1 MYSKHATE
9 DAMHRTSI
17 ATRLAL
23 WFALVALCGFSLI
36 ALGLNWVLKHE
47 LERHQLEQI
56 QGRSQEMRY
65 MLLHARA
72 PHIAER
78 MHLKLDAITPADG
91 RARYWLDS
99 PDPEF
104 RYGDDRSEVMA
115 QTSPPSTV
123 EGGDAAH
130 GTYPSALQWVRVG
143 GHTYRTVREE
153 LPATAMRPAV
163 TMVVG
168 VDVRPFTQTAH
179 SFGNASVWITLI
191 SVLLV
196 SALGYAAAK
205 VGLGPVAR
213 LTREIQNIGPDNR
226 AQRVTLPALPN
237 ELAQLGISFNGALDR
252 LDAAYQQ
259 LATFNDD
266 VAHELRTPLGN
277 LIGQTQVALTRD
289 RSPEALRDLLA
300 SNLEELE
307 RLRLIVSDMLFLAR
321 ADQGEKAQRL
331 AMASLAS
338 ETEKTVEFL
347 EMLLDDAGLSVHI
360 EGNAQAPIE
369 SALLRRALTN
379 LLHNAMQYALPSSQI
394 RVGIRSFDGL
404 VEIAV
409 QNAGPA
415 IAEAHIQRIFDRFY
429 RVDASRTNV
438 AEASGHGLGL
448 AIVKAV
454 ATMHG
459 GQVFA
464 YSEDGFTTIGLTIRA
479 TPERRLA

>member
-1 MYSKHATE
+1 MYSKHGTE
-9 DAMHRTSI
+9 GARPRGSI
-17 ATRLAL
+17 ALRLAL

-56 QGRSQEMRY
+56 RGRSEEMRY
-65 MLLHARA
+65 MLMHARA
-72 PHIAER
+72 PNMAER
-78 MHLKLDAITPADG
+78 MHLKLDAISPADG

-99 PDPEF
+99 PDPDF
-104 RYGDDRSEVMA
+104 RYGDNRTEVMA
-115 QTSPPSTV
+115 QTSPNAPQSVTL
-123 EGGDAAH
+123 GDR
-130 GTYPSALQWVRVG
+130 S
-143 GHTYRTVREE
+143 YRTVREE
-153 LPATAMRPAV
+153 LAATAMRPAV

-168 VDVRPFTQTAH
+168 VDVQPFTQTAR

-191 SVLLV
+191 SVCLV
-196 SALGYAAAK
+196 SAFGYAAAK

-213 LTREIQNIGPDNR
+213 LTRDIQNIGPDNR
-226 AQRVTLPALPN
+226 AQRLALPALPN
-237 ELAQLGISFNGALDR
+237 ELAQLGQSFNAALDR

-289 RSPEALRDLLA
+289 RSADALRDLLA

-307 RLRLIVSDMLFLAR
+307 RLRLIVADMLFLAR

-331 AMASLAS
+331 AIASIAS
-338 ETEKTVEFL
+338 ETQKTVEFL
-347 EMLLDDAGLSVHI
+347 EMLLDDAGLGVCI
-360 EGNAQAPIE
+360 EGDCEAPIE

-379 LLHNAMQYALPSSQI
+379 LLHNAMQYAVADSQI
-394 RVGIRSFDGL
+394 KVCIRTVGEQ

-409 QNAGPA
+409 QNAGSP
-415 IAEAHIQRIFDRFY
+415 IPQAHIERIFDRFY
-429 RVDASRTNV
+429 RVDTSRTN
-438 AEASGHGLGL
+438 ATEAAGHGLGL

-454 ATMHG
+454 AAMHG

-464 YSEDGFTTIGLTIRA
+464 YSDDGITTIGLTIRA
-479 TPERRLA
+479 AP